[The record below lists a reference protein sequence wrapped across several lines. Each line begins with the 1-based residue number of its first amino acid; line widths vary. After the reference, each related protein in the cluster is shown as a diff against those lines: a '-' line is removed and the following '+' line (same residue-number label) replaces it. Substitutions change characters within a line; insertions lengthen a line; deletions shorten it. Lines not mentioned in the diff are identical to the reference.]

1 MRIILVESFKH
12 TSVVLSRKPWI
23 KNPARQASSHF
34 GPYWEKIFCQGR
46 IHFLWNSAI
55 YGFTLFILKRMKSD
69 SLNAFG
75 ISTLRHFQI
84 PACLSSLCSYC
95 FTEPYFHHCCRL
107 FSALYSG
114 SKRFSRLFCVSRS
127 SLSLP
132 WFSSLFF
139 HLVENKMAGTRNF
152 FLRLFV

>member
-23 KNPARQASSHF
+23 KNPTRQASRHF
-34 GPYWEKIFCQGR
+34 GQYWE
-46 IHFLWNSAI
+46 
-55 YGFTLFILKRMKSD
+55 TLFFRTLSTFCEIVHYSALRFLFLRLMKSD
-69 SLNAFG
+69 SLNAFK

-95 FTEPYFHHCCRL
+95 FTEPYFHHCCCL
-107 FSALYSG
+107 SSALYSG
-114 SKRFSRLFCVSRS
+114 NERFSWLFRVSRS

-139 HLVENKMAGTRNF
+139 HRVENKMAGTRNF